1 MKRRAFAAGGI
12 ATAMVLAG
20 CATPT
25 RPSEP
30 AAAFWSGRL
39 ALQVDQQPS
48 QSFSALFEL
57 RGNARAGGL
66 TLTSPIGSVLAELV
80 WQPGQA
86 TLRSGGLTRQFTSV
100 ADLAREATGTAIPL
114 EALFDWLAGVQATV
128 PGWQADLSE
137 LAQGRLRARRSE
149 PAPAADLRIALE
161 R

>member
-1 MKRRAFAAGGI
+1 VKRRELAAAFAGALL
-12 ATAMVLAG
+12 LAG

-39 ALQVDQQPS
+39 ALQVEDRPS

-57 RGNARAGGL
+57 RGNAGAGEL
-66 TLTSPIGSVLAELV
+66 TLTSPIGSVLAVLS
-80 WQPGQA
+80 WQPGRALLESGGSRREFASVEELATQA
-86 TLRSGGLTRQFTSV
+86 T
-100 ADLAREATGTAIPL
+100 DTALPVQ
-114 EALFDWLAGVQATV
+114 ALFDWLNGKATPVQ
-128 PGWQADLSE
+128 GWQADLGG
-137 LAQGRLRARRSE
+137 LAEGRLRARRTD

>member
-1 MKRRAFAAGGI
+1 VKRRELAAAFAGALL
-12 ATAMVLAG
+12 LAG

-39 ALQVDQQPS
+39 ALQVEDRPS

-57 RGNARAGGL
+57 RGNAGAGEL
-66 TLTSPIGSVLAELV
+66 TLTSPIGSVLAVLS
-80 WQPGQA
+80 WQPGRA
-86 TLRSGGLTRQFTSV
+86 LLESGGSRREFASV
-100 ADLAREATGTAIPL
+100 EELATQATGTALPVQ
-114 EALFDWLAGVQATV
+114 ALFDWLNGKATPVQ
-128 PGWQADLSE
+128 GWQADLGGLGE
-137 LAQGRLRARRSE
+137 GRLRARRTD

>member
-1 MKRRAFAAGGI
+1 MKRRAFAAGGL
-12 ATAMVLAG
+12 ATAMALAG

-57 RGNARAGGL
+57 RGNARAGEL
-66 TLTSPIGSVLAELV
+66 TLTSPIGSVLAELA

-86 TLRSGGLTRQFTSV
+86 TLRSGGQTRQFASV